1 MIENIFPSIYYIA
14 KKRLKSNLL
23 KENNLKKLPSLLSKS
38 KKEAKKQHPDEK
50 NMKYFPPLFIALQKR
65 GHFTTL

>member
-1 MIENIFPSIYYIA
+1 
-14 KKRLKSNLL
+14 L

-50 NMKYFPPLFIALQKR
+50 NMKYFPPLFITLQKR